1 MGHLEQAGLTVR
13 DEVTEDMAALKQES
27 GLPQNLTAGHTSFA
41 DGDVIEGHIS
51 AADVPRRLTEKPD
64 IAGMPCRVCIGSP
77 GMESGPDVEPDTV
90 FSLADSGEPGALVE
104 HS

>member
-1 MGHLEQAGLTVR
+1 MTVR
-13 DEVTEDMAALKQES
+13 DEVTEDMAALQQES
-27 GLPQNLTAGHTSFA
+27 GRPQNLTAGHTTFA
-41 DGDVIEGHIS
+41 DGDVIEGHIP

-64 IAGMPCRVCIGSP
+64 IAEIAVPGMPIGSP